1 MDQPLRRIQDE
12 DGYNKIEALIGEL
25 NKVLGDPEDEDGE
38 EHVGKAAEKDMPM
51 PPFTVQLDDP
61 AGNSFIEFIGSM
73 ADPKWNMRTYKR
85 TRQQNVDLG
94 LIAAE
99 EGDAPLLT
107 SEALRSVPEDEEVKE
122 HVVGEYEKNVAA
134 GEQVLTGGGAEGLN
148 EEIFVFPGR
157 CPSCGHS
164 INTLMKKVSIPY
176 FKVRLF
182 NPFFHKSKLTIQHE
196 GHPNHVN

>member
-134 GEQVLTGGGAEGLN
+134 GEQVLTGG
-148 EEIFVFPGR
+148 V
-157 CPSCGHS
+157 
-164 INTLMKKVSIPY
+164 V
-176 FKVRLF
+176 V
-182 NPFFHKSKLTIQHE
+182 
-196 GHPNHVN
+196 